1 MPRRGR
7 TRLRSAVGLLLLG
20 PVLVGCTDPL
30 SPAASLPPT
39 SEAPSGATGVVT
51 RLVDGDT
58 LEVDGVRVRLIG
70 IDTPESKRPGSPVE
84 CFALEASART
94 AALLPVGTGV
104 RLVLDVERTDRY
116 GRTLAYVY
124 RQSDGLFVNAALVR
138 DGYASVL
145 TVPPNV
151 AHADEFVALQRE
163 ARASGRG
170 LWSACT

>member
-1 MPRRGR
+1 MPHRGR
-7 TRLRSAVGLLLLG
+7 ARLGVVAHLLLLG
-20 PVLVGCTDPL
+20 LVIAGCTEPL
-30 SPAASLPPT
+30 SPDASVPPT
-39 SEAPSGATGVVT
+39 SEMPSGTTGVVS
-51 RLVDGDT
+51 RQVDGDT
-58 LEVDGVRVRLIG
+58 FEVDGVRIRLIG
-70 IDTPESKRPGSPVE
+70 IDTPESKRPDSPVE
-84 CFALEASART
+84 CFALEAAART

-104 RLVLDVERTDRY
+104 RLVLDVEPTDRY

-151 AHADEFVALQRE
+151 AHADEYAALQRE
-163 ARASGRG
+163 AREAGRG